1 MTASLALQS
10 HELALD
16 LRSLLH
22 DIDPARWST
31 ELAQTFHDR
40 LAQLQQRLDQ
50 LLAASFSEHSL
61 ADLRNRLRELEQL
74 LQRHAPPTQGDLEQS
89 WQDFRMQLQ
98 PAYEALAAELGAFD
112 IHLPS
117 LRPTN
122 YSRNILHMCGGM
134 TAVVLIESIPSVGVL
149 QAIAGTWLA
158 TAWTLELSRRFFPSW
173 NAVLMKLLGKVAH
186 PHETHRV
193 NSSTWFCT
201 ALFLLSLS
209 GSHLICAIGAIVL
222 ALADPA
228 AALVG
233 RRFGKTRLVNGR
245 SLQGTLAFFVVGLL
259 ASWGLLAVAH
269 PAVSLAEGV
278 VVGALASGLAALA
291 ELFSRR
297 IDDNLSIP
305 LSAAAGAWAAMTWL
319 VIP

>member
-22 DIDPARWST
+22 DLDPARWT
-31 ELAQTFHDR
+31 AELVQDFQDR
-40 LAQLQQRLDQ
+40 LTQLQQRLEQ
-50 LLAASFSEHSL
+50 LLAASFSENALVSL
-61 ADLRNRLRELEQL
+61 RDRLRDLEQL
-74 LQRHAPPTQGDLEQS
+74 LAAYAPPTQGDLEQA
-89 WQDFRMQLQ
+89 WQDFRTQLQ
-98 PAYEALAAELGAFD
+98 PAYEALAIELGSFD

-122 YSRNILHMCGGM
+122 YSRNVLHMFGGL
-134 TAVVLIESIPSVGVL
+134 TAVVLIESIPSVSVL

-173 NAVLMKLLGKVAH
+173 NALLMRILGKVAH
-186 PHETHRV
+186 PHESHRV
-193 NSSTWFCT
+193 NSATWFCT
-201 ALFLLSLS
+201 ALFVLSLT
-209 GSHLICAIGAIVL
+209 GSHLVCAIGAVVL

-233 RRFGKTRLVNGR
+233 RRFGKTKLVNGR
-245 SLQGTLAFFVVGLL
+245 SLQGTLAFFLVGL
-259 ASWGLLAVAH
+259 AAAWTVLAVAH
-269 PAVSLAEGV
+269 PAVSLLQGLLVAS
-278 VVGALASGLAALA
+278 LAAAPAALA

-319 VIP
+319 VVL